1 MGFRHGYVY
10 VDGCELRRMPI
21 QKVARER
28 LIHTPT
34 PQHIPSDMH
43 RALFSYAASSGI
55 SKTKQVDR
63 DMTIIICGDDVGVGL
78 GVYLAAAHEYEFTK
92 MTNLEIENRHAALP
106 PRSIGFFICSRRVA
120 S

>member
-63 DMTIIICGDDVGVGL
+63 DMTILILWGRCRSGVG
-78 GVYLAAAHEYEFTK
+78 GLARRRPTS
-92 MTNLEIENRHAALP
+92 TNSEDKSLEIENRHAALP
-106 PRSIGFFICSRRVA
+106 PLYWHFLFVAGVA